1 MRPENSND
9 ELVRRMISEVWNGER
24 PDRLPEFWAGPT
36 RAEAEQ
42 LHSVLVGAFPDLR
55 ITVEDTVAD
64 DDKVAARM
72 TFRGTHR
79 GSFRGIEPTG
89 RPVEFSSIRIYRV
102 EDGKVVQTW
111 AEVDAL
117 GLLGQL
123 RGSDPGA
130 GPGGR

>member
-1 MRPENSND
+1 MRPENSNE

-24 PDRLPEFWAGPT
+24 PDRLPEFWADPT

-55 ITVEDTVAD
+55 ITVEDTVAG

-72 TFRGTHR
+72 TFRGTHQ
-79 GSFRGIEPTG
+79 GPFRGLEPTG
-89 RPVEFSSIRIYRV
+89 RPVEFSSIRIYRL

-123 RGSDPGA
+123 RGEA
-130 GPGGR
+130 GGH

>member
-24 PDRLPEFWAGPT
+24 PDRLPEFWADPT

-42 LHSVLVGAFPDLR
+42 LHSVLTNAFPDLR
-55 ITVEDTVAD
+55 ITVDDTVAGG
-64 DDKVAARM
+64 DKVAARM

-79 GSFRGIEPTG
+79 GPFRGLEPTG
-89 RPVEFSSIRIYRV
+89 RPVEFSSIRIYRI

-123 RGSDPGA
+123 RGSDSGPA
-130 GPGGR
+130 GR

>member
-1 MRPENSND
+1 MRPESNS
-9 ELVRRMISEVWNGER
+9 ELVRRMIEEVWNGEQ
-24 PDRLPEFWAGPT
+24 PGRLPAFWAGPS

-42 LHSVLVGAFPDLR
+42 LHAILTGAFPDLR
-55 ITVEDTVAD
+55 ITVDDTVTEG
-64 DDKVAARM
+64 DKVAARL

-79 GSFRGIEPTG
+79 GPFRGIEPTG
-89 RPVEFSSIRIYRV
+89 RTVEFSSIRIYRI

-123 RGSDPGA
+123 RGEAA
-130 GPGGR
+130 GPAGR

>member
-1 MRPENSND
+1 MRPENSNE
-9 ELVRRMISEVWNGER
+9 ELVRRMIEEVWNGER
-24 PDRLPEFWAGPT
+24 PDRLPQFWADAT

-55 ITVEDTVAD
+55 ITVEDTVAG

-79 GSFRGIEPTG
+79 GPFRGLEPTG
-89 RPVEFSSIRIYRV
+89 RPVAFSSIRIYRI

-123 RGSDPGA
+123 RGEAA
-130 GPGGR
+130 GPGGH

>member
-1 MRPENSND
+1 MRPENNS
-9 ELVRRMISEVWNGER
+9 ELVLRMIEEVWNGEQ

-42 LHSVLVGAFPDLR
+42 LHSVLTGAFPDLR
-55 ITVEDTVAD
+55 ITVEDAVAG

-79 GSFRGIEPTG
+79 GPFRGLEPTG
-89 RPVEFSSIRIYRV
+89 RPVEFSSIRIYRI
-102 EDGKVVQTW
+102 EDGKIVQTW

-123 RGSDPGA
+123 RGEATGPA
-130 GPGGR
+130 GR

>member
-1 MRPENSND
+1 
-9 ELVRRMISEVWNGER
+9 MIEEVWNGER
-24 PDRLPEFWAGPT
+24 PDRLPAFWADET

-42 LHSVLVGAFPDLR
+42 LHRVLVGAFPDLR
-55 ITVEDTVAD
+55 ITVEDTVAG

-72 TFRGTHR
+72 TFRGTHQ
-79 GSFRGIEPTG
+79 GPFRGLEPTG
-89 RPVEFSSIRIYRV
+89 RPVEFSSIRIYRI

-123 RGSDPGA
+123 RGSDA
-130 GPGGR
+130 GPAGH

>member
-1 MRPENSND
+1 MRPEHSNE
-9 ELVRRMISEVWNGER
+9 ELVRRMIEEVWNGER
-24 PDRLPEFWAGPT
+24 PDRLPRFWADTT

-42 LHSVLVGAFPDLR
+42 LHSVLTGAFPDLR
-55 ITVEDTVAD
+55 ITVEDTVAG

-79 GSFRGIEPTG
+79 GPFRGLEPTG
-89 RPVEFSSIRIYRV
+89 RPVEFSSIRIYRI

-123 RGSDPGA
+123 RGEAA
-130 GPGGR
+130 GPGGH

>member
-1 MRPENSND
+1 MSPESND
-9 ELVRRMISEVWNGER
+9 DLVRRMIAEVWNGER
-24 PDRLPEFWAGPT
+24 PDRLPPFWADST

-55 ITVEDTVAD
+55 ITVEDTVAGD
-64 DDKVAARM
+64 GKVAARM

-79 GSFRGIEPTG
+79 GPFRGLEPTG
-89 RPVEFSSIRIYRV
+89 RPVEFSSIRIYRI

-123 RGSDPGA
+123 RGEAA
-130 GPGGR
+130 GHKAS

>member
-9 ELVRRMISEVWNGER
+9 ELVRRMIEEVWNGER
-24 PDRLPEFWAGPT
+24 PDRLPAFWADPA

-42 LHSVLVGAFPDLR
+42 LHRVLTGAFPDLR
-55 ITVEDTVAD
+55 ITVEDTVAG

-79 GSFRGIEPTG
+79 GPFRGLEPTG
-89 RPVEFSSIRIYRV
+89 RAVEFSSIRIYRI

-123 RGSDPGA
+123 RGDSA
-130 GPGGR
+130 GG